1 MVRITSSAAESAAVS
16 VTKCVLGASD
26 TTKENRDSC
35 AASTFSVS
43 SLLPGSPSKETTAS
57 YSPTSSFP
65 RLSPVQSEKVFS
77 CQVPPALRYFILRT
91 YCVTSPVVPVLGSS
105 PVERY
110 RSAIRSP
117 PVTVAWR
124 SMRTSS
130 AVVNSLCAGDARKA
144 SIPLPLMVNSV
155 CSNGSMTL

>member
-1 MVRITSSAAESAAVS
+1 MVGITSSAAESAAVS
-16 VTKCVLGASD
+16 VTKCVLGASGHN
-26 TTKENRDSC
+26 KGKPGFLC
-35 AASTFSVS
+35 GKHVFGIVLAAR
-43 SLLPGSPSKETTAS
+43 SPSKETFHLIFTH
-57 YSPTSSFP
+57 FE
-65 RLSPVQSEKVFS
+65 LSEAESCPVGEGLS

-144 SIPLPLMVNSV
+144 SIPPAVDGEFRLLQR
-155 CSNGSMTL
+155 SMTL